1 MDRQTLVEGLE
12 DGQVAGR
19 EAGSS
24 PGGDGPSTDRF
35 LLLPLRVTEME
46 AFFSLLTIPISVGP
60 HTQVLNK

>member
-1 MDRQTLVEGLE
+1 MDRWQG
-12 DGQVAGR
+12 

-35 LLLPLRVTEME
+35 LLLPLRVAEME
-46 AFFSLLTIPISVGP
+46 AFFSLLIIPISVGP